1 MRKVRSWIALAF
13 CALSFALMLFA
24 LPRPAPRSVEKFAPR
39 GLTAAS
45 VQPLPLQTGGMVAIN
60 TADADELTVLP
71 GIGETLAQQI
81 LDERA
86 AHGLFFYPED
96 LLCVRGIGTKKL
108 QGMLDYLDFSTAR

>member
-1 MRKVRSWIALAF
+1 MCKVRRWIALAF

-96 LLCVRGIGTKKL
+96 LLCVRGIGAKKL

>member
-1 MRKVRSWIALAF
+1 MCKVRRWIALAF

-60 TADADELTVLP
+60 TAEAD
-71 GIGETLAQQI
+71 IG
-81 LDERA
+81 
-86 AHGLFFYPED
+86 
-96 LLCVRGIGTKKL
+96 
-108 QGMLDYLDFSTAR
+108 